1 MRLAPVLI
9 LSIIATIATSASAE
23 QASPLAP
30 IPKTVAAG
38 QLADIGQ
45 FEDQLVQMSALVRH
59 TDTAQVF
66 TLGEKQGRE
75 IHVVVPYPA
84 TDGATVGDTVTL
96 TGFVRRFQAPTFE
109 KDYQWFRRTDYPDVK
124 GGDWV
129 IVATS
134 VRTSEGTELVP
145 PMTISTTP
153 PSPAKAQ

>member
-1 MRLAPVLI
+1 MRHIAVLI
-9 LSIIATIATSASAE
+9 LCIIATISTGAAA
-23 QASPLAP
+23 QQRSPLAP
-30 IPKTVAAG
+30 TPKVVAAAE
-38 QLADIGQ
+38 LADISRM
-45 FEDQLVQMSALVRH
+45 EDQLVQMSALVRH

-75 IHVVVPYPA
+75 VHVVVPYPA
-84 TDGATVGDTVTL
+84 TDGATIGDTVAL
-96 TGFVRRFQAPTFE
+96 TGFVRRFDPSRFE
-109 KDYQWFRRTDYPDVK
+109 KDYQWFRRADYPDVK

-153 PSPAKAQ
+153 PPKTR